1 MGIRAEQK
9 EKRYKEI
16 LDQSLDLFI
25 HKGFPGTS
33 VRDIAAAVHSSPA
46 LLFHYFGSKDD
57 ILIALLAMAMGG
69 VQSANSMLSGEGTPI
84 EQFDSIARM
93 IFESFSNC
101 PESAPLF
108 LLVHQVA
115 IFDSMP
121 EKAKEII
128 GSIPTI
134 ENSIP
139 VVIEG
144 QKRGEIRP
152 GDPALLAV
160 TFWSA
165 IGSCGNDRDES
176 RLPDPRSRLDH
187 RYPEGALSEIIPG
200 THI

>member
-165 IGSCGNDRDES
+165 IQGVAETIAMNPGCPT
-176 RLPDPRSRLDH
+176 PDPAWITDILRVR
-187 RYPEGALSEIIPG
+187 
-200 THI
+200 

>member
-9 EKRYKEI
+9 EKRHKEI
-16 LDQSLDLFI
+16 LEKSLDLFL

-33 VRDIAAAVHSSPA
+33 VRDIAAAVNASPA
-46 LLFHYFGSKDD
+46 LLFHYFESKDD
-57 ILIALLAMAMGG
+57 ILIELLTRAMNG
-69 VQSANSMLSGEGTPI
+69 VQSANTMFSGEGTPI
-84 EQFDSIARM
+84 ERFDLIVHM
-93 IFESFSNC
+93 IFGSFAQY
-101 PESAPLF
+101 PESAPFF

-121 EKAKEII
+121 EKAKNLIQ
-128 GSIPTI
+128 SVPTI

-139 VVIEG
+139 VIIEG

-165 IGSCGNDRDES
+165 IQGVAETIAMNPGCPV
-176 RLPDPRSRLDH
+176 PDPAWITDILRSRD
-187 RYPEGALSEIIPG
+187 
-200 THI
+200 